1 MKKKNVLAVLL
12 LLAVFAVAAWAFWP
26 AGPDPQL
33 AKVAALQEQA
43 FKPDSKATPEE
54 RRKTFEELRTE
65 AEKLTPEQRG
75 ELMRTNP
82 PPFMREMQKT
92 ISDFAELPE
101 NKRKEFLDKHI
112 DRMESRRKEMQKR
125 FADRGA
131 AGPGGP
137 PGGPG
142 GGPPGGGRGG
152 FGGND
157 PQRRQEMQKKMLDN
171 TSPDDRA
178 KFGLFFRE
186 MAQRRQERGM
196 PPMRG
201 PF

>member
-1 MKKKNVLAVLL
+1 MKKKNVFAVLL
-12 LLAVFAVAAWAFWP
+12 LLAVASGLAWAYWP
-26 AGPDPQL
+26 AGPDPQI
-33 AKVAALQEQA
+33 AKVAELQELA

-54 RRKTFEELRTE
+54 RRKTFEALRTE

-92 ISDFAELPE
+92 INDFAELPE
-101 NKRKEFLDKHI
+101 EKRKEFLDKHI
-112 DRMESRRKEMQKR
+112 DRMEARRKEMQKR

-131 AGPGGP
+131 GGAPGGGP
-137 PGGPG
+137 PG

-152 FGGND
+152 FGGMD

-186 MAQRRQERGM
+186 MTQRRQERGM
-196 PPMRG
+196 PPLRG

>member
-1 MKKKNVLAVLL
+1 MKQKKVLAVLL
-12 LLAVFAVAAWAFWP
+12 LVAVSAAVAWAFWP
-26 AGPDPQL
+26 TGPDPQL
-33 AKVAALQEQA
+33 AKVVELQELA
-43 FKPDSKATPEE
+43 FKPDAKATPEE
-54 RRKTFEELRTE
+54 RRKTFEQLRTE

-92 ISDFAELPE
+92 INDFAELPE
-101 NKRKEFLDKHI
+101 DKRKEFLDKQI

-125 FADRGA
+125 FA
-131 AGPGGP
+131 GGT
-137 PGGPG
+137 PG
-142 GGPPGGGRGG
+142 GGLGGSPPGGGRGG
-152 FGGND
+152 FGGSD

-186 MAQRRQERGM
+186 MSQRRQERGM
-196 PPMRG
+196 SPMRG